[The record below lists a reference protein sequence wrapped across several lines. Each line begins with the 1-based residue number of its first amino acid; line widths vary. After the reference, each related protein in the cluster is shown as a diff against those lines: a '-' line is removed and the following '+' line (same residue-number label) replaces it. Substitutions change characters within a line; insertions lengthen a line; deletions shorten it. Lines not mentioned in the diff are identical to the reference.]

1 MKEVELLIRKTTLL
15 DMQLWLEEQLLE
27 VEQELA
33 QSKANNKEDV

>member
-1 MKEVELLIRKTTLL
+1 MKEVELLIRKATLL

-33 QSKANNKEDV
+33 QSKSNNKEDV